1 MDKLTWQ
8 EVHKLPRRKWATRGD
23 AAIESDPCDR
33 GHHVSRDAIGGF
45 YGVAWTECFRDAK
58 TGETY
63 AVECYD
69 GTYRS
74 KGAYE
79 DD

>member
-1 MDKLTWQ
+1 MKLDWK
-8 EVHKLPRRKWATRGD
+8 EVRKLPMRRWAARGD
-23 AAIESDPCDR
+23 EAIEADPDDR
-33 GHHVSRDAIGGF
+33 GHCASSDAIGGF
-45 YGVAWTECFRDAK
+45 YGMAWTECFRDAN
-58 TGETY
+58 TGELY

>member
-1 MDKLTWQ
+1 MKMNWR
-8 EVHKLPRRKWATRGD
+8 EVGRLPRRKWATRGD
-23 AAIESDPCDR
+23 AEISVDPCDR
-33 GHHVSRDAIGGF
+33 GHHASPDAIGGF
-45 YGVAWTECFRDAK
+45 YGMAWTEVFEDQK
-58 TGETY
+58 TGERY

>member
-1 MDKLTWQ
+1 MNRQ
-8 EVHKLPRRKWATRGD
+8 EVSKLPRRKWATRGD
-23 AAIESDPCDR
+23 EEVPADTCDR
-33 GHHVSRDAIGGF
+33 GHHPSSEAIGGF
-45 YGVAWTECFRDAK
+45 YGIAWTEVFKDAK
-58 TGETY
+58 TGELY